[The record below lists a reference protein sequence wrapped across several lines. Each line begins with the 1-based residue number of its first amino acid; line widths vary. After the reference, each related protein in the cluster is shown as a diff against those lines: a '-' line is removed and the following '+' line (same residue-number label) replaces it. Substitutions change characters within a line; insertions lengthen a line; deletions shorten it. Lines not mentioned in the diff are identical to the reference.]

1 VKTVAAAIAIS
12 SILASIFRL
21 PGSTSTAQDFDLSRC
36 HPKCGKLITSDD
48 GAKPMKAQVFRGVNQ
63 LCYED
68 VPRPEIAAD
77 EVLVQVNVV
86 GLCQSDIKKIK
97 YPLLDPPRI
106 FGHETA
112 GTIAQIGAQV
122 TDWQVGQ
129 RVVVMHH
136 IPCMN
141 CAHCENSNFSMCAT
155 YKNITTTAGFTP
167 SGGGFADFV
176 KVPGHIVQSGGL
188 IPIPDDVTFEQ
199 ASFVE
204 PTNCCLKAV
213 KKAQIR
219 EGQTVLVTGAGPI
232 GLMLMMLV
240 KHFGARAIATD
251 LLPSR
256 IEKALAVGA
265 DAAFDARDAELPGKI
280 QSLTNGL
287 GVDVTL
293 LAVPSDKAFFQAL
306 DCTRKG
312 GKILFFAEFPD
323 EVEIPLNP
331 NVLYRKEI
339 DLMGSY
345 SSAFPLQELSA
356 DLVFNKKI
364 DVDALISDKYPL
376 SELANAVDRAVQ
388 PTAETYKIL
397 LYPESVVN

>member
-1 VKTVAAAIAIS
+1 
-12 SILASIFRL
+12 
-21 PGSTSTAQDFDLSRC
+21 
-36 HPKCGKLITSDD
+36 
-48 GAKPMKAQVFRGVNQ
+48 MKAQVFRGVDQ
-63 LCYED
+63 LSYEE
-68 VPRPEIAAD
+68 VPQPEIAAD

-112 GTIAQIGAQV
+112 GTIAQMGANVQGW
-122 TDWQVGQ
+122 TVGD

-136 IPCMN
+136 IPCMQ
-141 CAHCENSNFSMCAT
+141 CAHCDNNNFSMCET

-167 SGGGFADFV
+167 SGGGFAEFV
-176 KVPGHIVQSGGL
+176 RVPGHIVREGGL
-188 IPIPDDVTFEQ
+188 IRIPDDVTFEQ

-219 EGQTVLVTGAGPI
+219 AGQTVLITGAGPI
-232 GLMLMMLV
+232 GLMFIMLV
-240 KHFGARAIATD
+240 KHFGARAISTD

-256 IEKALAVGA
+256 VEKALSVGA
-265 DAAFDARDAELPGKI
+265 DAAFDARDPEIAQKI
-280 QSLTNGL
+280 QAMTDGL
-287 GVDVTL
+287 GVDVSL

-345 SSAFPLQELSA
+345 SSAFPLQGLSA
-356 DLVFNKKI
+356 ELVFEHKI
-364 DVDALISDKYPL
+364 DVDALISDRYPL
-376 SELANAVDRAVQ
+376 SELSNAVAQ
-388 PTAETYKIL
+388 AMKPTAATYKIL
-397 LYPESVVN
+397 LYP

>member
-1 VKTVAAAIAIS
+1 
-12 SILASIFRL
+12 
-21 PGSTSTAQDFDLSRC
+21 
-36 HPKCGKLITSDD
+36 
-48 GAKPMKAQVFRGVNQ
+48 MKAQVFRGVDQ
-63 LCYED
+63 LSYEE
-68 VPRPEIAAD
+68 VPQPEIAAD

-112 GTIAQIGAQV
+112 GTIAQMGADV
-122 TDWQVGQ
+122 TGWTVGD

-136 IPCMN
+136 IPCMK
-141 CAHCENSNFSMCAT
+141 CAHCDNNNFSMCET

-167 SGGGFADFV
+167 SGGGFAEFV
-176 KVPGHIVQSGGL
+176 RVPGHIVREGGL
-188 IPIPDDVTFEQ
+188 IRIPDDVTFEQ

-213 KKAQIR
+213 KKAQIKA
-219 EGQTVLVTGAGPI
+219 GKTVLITGAGPI
-232 GLMLMMLV
+232 GLMFIMLV
-240 KHFGARAIATD
+240 KHFGARAISTD

-256 IEKALAVGA
+256 VEKALSVGA
-265 DAAFDARDAELPGKI
+265 DAAFDARDPEIAEKI
-280 QSLTNGL
+280 QAMTDGL
-287 GVDVTL
+287 GVDVSL

-323 EVEIPLNP
+323 EMEIPLNP

-345 SSAFPLQELSA
+345 SSAFPLQDLA
-356 DLVFNKKI
+356 AALVFEHKI
-364 DVDALISDKYPL
+364 DVDALISDRYPL
-376 SELANAVDRAVQ
+376 SELANAVAQAVK

-397 LYPESVVN
+397 LYP

>member
-1 VKTVAAAIAIS
+1 
-12 SILASIFRL
+12 
-21 PGSTSTAQDFDLSRC
+21 
-36 HPKCGKLITSDD
+36 
-48 GAKPMKAQVFRGVNQ
+48 MKAQVFRGVDN
-63 LCYED
+63 LCYEE
-68 VPRPEIAAD
+68 VPVPELATD
-77 EVLVQVNVV
+77 EVLVQVRVV

-97 YPLLDPPRI
+97 YPLYQPPRI

-112 GTIAQIGAQV
+112 GVIAQ
-122 TDWQVGQ
+122 VGSEVQ
-129 RVVVMHH
+129 SWSVGDRVVVMHH

-141 CAHCENSNFSMCAT
+141 CAYCDHGNYSMCET

-167 SGGGFADFV
+167 SGGGFAEYV
-176 KVPGHIVQSGGL
+176 KVPGHIVRQGGL
-188 IPIPDDVTFEQ
+188 IPIPDTVTFEQ

-213 KKAQIR
+213 KKAQIS
-219 EGQTVLVTGAGPI
+219 EGQTVLITGAGPI
-232 GLMLMMLV
+232 GLMFIMLV
-240 KHFGARAIATD
+240 KHFGGKAIATD

-265 DAAFDARDAELPGKI
+265 DAAFDARDRDLAEKI
-280 QSLTNGL
+280 AAMTNGL
-287 GVDVTL
+287 GADVTL

-306 DCTRKG
+306 ACTRKG

-364 DVDALISDKYPL
+364 DVDALISDQYPL
-376 SELANAVDRAVQ
+376 RELAAAVEQAVK
-388 PTAETYKIL
+388 PTPDTYKIL
-397 LYPESVVN
+397 LYP